1 MSMGG
6 MPFLQG
12 GVHYRLRRLCLG
24 ARRFGGRPEAA
35 GGALFGGGTHRWVAV
50 EPNHGSAI
58 VHRLLLDC
66 DPLRLR
72 QLLDPDDH
80 EPWRMSDVQV
90 RQRVHQQWRENRI
103 ELHRGEPLA
112 QPEAQTQ
119 ERGAWTTGGTP
130 AVTPSM
136 LREQAQ
142 DAPPPRP
149 ALPVYPAMEP
159 SLQAQALVQAAR
171 HGLALCEMCE
181 RAAA

>member
-1 MSMGG
+1 MSIGG

-12 GVHYRLRRLCLG
+12 GVHYRLRRPG
-24 ARRFGGRPEAA
+24 FAARVLGGRPEAA
-35 GGALFGGGTHRWVAV
+35 GDALFGAGTHRWVAV
-50 EPNHGSAI
+50 EPNQGSAI
-58 VHRLLLDC
+58 VQRLLLDC

-72 QLLDPDDH
+72 QLLEPDDS
-80 EPWRMSDVQV
+80 ELWRISDVRV
-90 RQRVHQQWRENRI
+90 RQRVHRQWRENRI

-112 QPEAQTQ
+112 QPEAETQ
-119 ERGAWTTGGTP
+119 ERGAWTTDSTP

-136 LREQAQ
+136 LREQPL

-171 HGLALCEMCE
+171 HGLALCELCD

>member
-12 GVHYRLRRLCLG
+12 GVHYRLRRLRLG

-35 GGALFGGGTHRWVAV
+35 DGALFGGGTHRWVAV

-72 QLLDPDDH
+72 QLLDPDDNAL
-80 EPWRMSDVQV
+80 WRISDVQV
-90 RQRVHQQWRENRI
+90 RQRVHQQWRDNRI

-112 QPEAQTQ
+112 QPEAETQ
-119 ERGAWTTGGTP
+119 ERGAWTSDGAP

-136 LREQAQ
+136 LRERPL

-149 ALPVYPAMEP
+149 ALPVYPAIEP
-159 SLQAQALVQAAR
+159 ALQAQALVQAAR
-171 HGLALCEMCE
+171 HGLALCELCD